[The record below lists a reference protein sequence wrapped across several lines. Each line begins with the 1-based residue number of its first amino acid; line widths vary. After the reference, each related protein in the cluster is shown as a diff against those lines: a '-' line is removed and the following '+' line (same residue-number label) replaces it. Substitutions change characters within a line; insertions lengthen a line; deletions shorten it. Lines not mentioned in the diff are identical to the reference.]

1 MDLAQL
7 VQTFWPLLSEL
18 EHALRLLKK
27 AYSKLDVDDRKWL
40 RDHWIDIFDIDM
52 TVQEQYTSV
61 RNWYADKPLEELK
74 DLVITIKTEID
85 YLRHARAQLDDL
97 SDPESADSKSD
108 DSGSPMKRLKLAEDD
123 DDRSTKKGDR
133 LERQPRISRKVRV
146 LQRLATNTN
155 YRPLLCKG
163 VDESNQTPQ
172 ILPDD
177 SNTGSNAWAFLCNAA
192 FSNSGQEE
200 RQGSRRRP
208 RGMVAR
214 IIEKNQKKAYM
225 DQEMKDT

>member
-74 DLVITIKTEID
+74 DLVISIKTEID
-85 YLRHARAQLDDL
+85 LFRHARAQLDDL
-97 SDPESADSKSD
+97 SDSESADSKSD
-108 DSGSPMKRLKLAEDD
+108 DPGSPTKRLKVAED

-133 LERQPRISRKVRV
+133 LERQPRTTRKVRI
-146 LQRLATNTN
+146 LQRPATNTN
-155 YRPLLCKG
+155 CRPLLCKG
-163 VDESNQTPQ
+163 VDESNQTPR

-177 SNTGSNAWAFLCNAA
+177 SNTRNNAWAFLRNGA